1 MSSTTPE
8 WLEDCKHHVTETSE
22 WKGFTVELFDAVQ
35 QQLTESHVKYFSDL
49 SEAEKELFMERAV
62 RAIQHG
68 SSFTTLNAQ
77 VSKMLDMALN
87 NEVARELLED
97 HPVNTKSDLVLGHAR
112 DGAVSLLQRW
122 PDMRDKLHLCL
133 NQPLPPTLRQLAWK
147 LHLRNSKLRRQYA
160 TAVKTESPSL
170 KSPWHREICQKC
182 EDILQSEP
190 TFKPLANHY
199 GVLTAMQ
206 SVLSYYHASLQ
217 TASTLPD
224 MDYLLLVPFLAVT
237 QNTLSGDSAAGDN
250 VKALLVEEFITYM
263 AQRPGYMRESG
274 VRDFSDEKLVFADT
288 VADLLK
294 QHDDH
299 LATAISTAFAT
310 EKVTPSRT
318 SLEEGLQTLLQP
330 LLRVMFVGYLQ
341 MDCLLYIWDQY
352 IIGLDVPAYQ
362 VLPTISTVL
371 LMLLREHFFKCKNS
385 HQMEQVLLSHSRKL
399 HMHQFQYEINKR
411 FYRTLHA
418 QIHKDDK
425 STMPV
430 LDPTQSVGMPPPW
443 THWSVEK
450 LPPRQKAHDRR
461 QAREEREAQRLR
473 FVEQQKAEV
482 EMKQEDELARK
493 REEER
498 QLELALEQSR
508 RQQDQERL
516 ALEQELDAERQA
528 RYELQKRADDQIALL
543 QKQIDELKRMKDT
556 KPKSAAPSET
566 LSAISLKAP
575 PPSAA
580 THVTRTWPVA
590 PSPARSEPSRPPGTP
605 DAVKAETMMRDLV
618 GRIMQGTNFLAHG
631 TGDEKDTLDQQT
643 RQSLQAYNKDR
654 REAEIE
660 IFGRRISSRDWNS
673 MASGERTDTQGR
685 LADAVRRKVEQRHGS
700 NSGQNNNSRHG
711 TNNSRHGNNSRHST
725 NSRH

>member
-8 WLEDCKHHVTETSE
+8 WLEGCKHHVTETNE
-22 WKGFTVELFDAVQ
+22 WKSFTVELFDAIQ

-237 QNTLSGDSAAGDN
+237 QNTLSVDAPAGDN

-263 AQRPGYMRESG
+263 AQRPGYMREAG
-274 VRDFSDEKLVFADT
+274 VRDFSDEKSVFADT
-288 VADLLK
+288 VADLLQ

-310 EKVTPSRT
+310 DKGNPSRT
-318 SLEEGLQTLLQP
+318 NLVQGLKTLLQP

-341 MDCLLYIWDQY
+341 LDCLLYIWDQY

-385 HQMEQVLLSHSRKL
+385 HQMEQVLSSHSRKL

-482 EMKQEDELARK
+482 EMKQEDELARR

-528 RYELQKRADDQIALL
+528 RYELQKRADDQIAML

-566 LSAISLKAP
+566 LSTFSLKAP

-590 PSPARSEPSRPPGTP
+590 PSPARSEPSRTPGTP
-605 DAVKAETMMRDLV
+605 DAVKAETIMRDLV
-618 GRIMQGTNFLAHG
+618 GRIMQGTNFLAHSS
-631 TGDEKDTLDQQT
+631 GDEKDTLDQQT

-660 IFGRRISSRDWNS
+660 IFGRRISSRDWNT
-673 MASGERTDTQGR
+673 MASGERTNTQGR

-700 NSGQNNNSRHG
+700 NSRQGTNSRHG
-711 TNNSRHGNNSRHST
+711 TSSRH
-725 NSRH
+725 